1 MIFIKNF
8 IQKIKN
14 NEFVKN
20 VLTLFTGSAL
30 AQGILFAI
38 SPFLTRFYSA
48 EILGVFFIYSASI
61 MILSIIATLQYE
73 MAIVLEED
81 KTMIINI
88 LTLSILVSFFV
99 SLFFLLLIFLFED
112 YILFFFKNKMI
123 SKFIYF
129 LPISIFLVGTF
140 QSFSFWL
147 NKNKDYK
154 KIAYG
159 NISKS
164 TTIAIVQLFGGLLKK
179 NNFFLII
186 GLILGQLISVSL
198 IFYLIFDNLKKDF
211 KYISLKKVFFLAKKY
226 KKIPLLNTS
235 LSGIN
240 ILSNQLPLFLLNFFY
255 GANTSAFYGLSTRV
269 VNAPMGLIGQSI
281 AQVFY
286 RKANEIFINKGD
298 IYAFV
303 KKTYKNLFKLSA
315 FASIIIL
322 FLTPFFGFIFGEE
335 YNEVGIYTQILL
347 LRTFFAFL
355 NSPITYIITILNKQ
369 SKFVLFEISL
379 FVFRFFALF
388 FGYYFYKNVYISLI
402 LFSAVSV
409 IFSIIL
415 LFYLLKIS
423 KNEKIMVF
431 KKP

>member
-38 SPFLTRFYSA
+38 APFLTRFYSA
-48 EILGVFFIYSASI
+48 EILGVFFIYSATI
-61 MILSIIATLQYE
+61 MFLSFIATLQYE

-99 SLFFLLLIFLFED
+99 SLFFMLLIFLFED

-129 LPISIFLVGTF
+129 LPISIFLVGSF

-164 TTIAIVQLFGGLLKK
+164 TTIAIIQLFGGLLKK

-186 GLILGQLISVSL
+186 GLILGQLISTSL

-298 IYAFV
+298 IYENFICFSI
-303 KKTYKNLFKLSA
+303 KNLCNRLSD
-315 FASIIIL
+315 
-322 FLTPFFGFIFGEE
+322 
-335 YNEVGIYTQILL
+335 
-347 LRTFFAFL
+347 
-355 NSPITYIITILNKQ
+355 
-369 SKFVLFEISL
+369 
-379 FVFRFFALF
+379 
-388 FGYYFYKNVYISLI
+388 
-402 LFSAVSV
+402 
-409 IFSIIL
+409 
-415 LFYLLKIS
+415 
-423 KNEKIMVF
+423 
-431 KKP
+431 